1 MGKSLGAD
9 FFVCVNLIYLYN
21 LLLKYKYL
29 QMLIYIFGVL
39 SNILF
44 DKDIELSFFSMSL
57 DASIN
62 ESSVAA
68 NADNVAC
75 L

>member
-1 MGKSLGAD
+1 MLGAD
-9 FFVCVNLIYLYN
+9 FFVCVSFICLDS

-29 QMLIYIFGVL
+29 QMLVYIFGVL
-39 SNILF
+39 SNILL
-44 DKDIELSFFSMSL
+44 DNDIELPLFSMSL
-57 DASIN
+57 DASVN

>member
-1 MGKSLGAD
+1 MLGAD
-9 FFVCVNLIYLYN
+9 FFVCVSFICLDS

-29 QMLIYIFGVL
+29 QMLVYIFGVL
-39 SNILF
+39 SNILL
-44 DKDIELSFFSMSL
+44 DNDIELSFFSMSL
-57 DASIN
+57 DASVN